1 MSHARDV
8 SKFVKFITDD
18 YRVAEEFID
27 SDNLAVSSNKSL
39 RASTGT
45 RGFNTPADL
54 PANARAGS
62 QGFVGSNN
70 RLYISNGSGWYSIAL
85 INRTPYWI
93 TQPNGSYT
101 LDKTGQSTVITILGG
116 DSDGADVP
124 QYTATGDS
132 NFNAIATVTKDS
144 DNGRVFIVS
153 AIDSEGSASPTSG
166 TGTLTFTLTDGKQSV
181 LANSTFSID
190 FGPDWSA
197 SPTESIVRASDAA
210 ASDFYGGSVAIS
222 GDGNYAIA
230 GAERNDDGTTDTG
243 SAYILTRSGSTWTQQ
258 AKITAG
264 DIVAN
269 DYFGRAA
276 SMNSDGTYAVIGKP
290 RISGVGQAYIFVRSG
305 STWTQQ
311 QKLTQN
317 GSSDMFGN
325 SVSISSDGNYA
336 AIGAHQ
342 ADGSGR
348 GAVYIYSRS
357 GSTWTMQ
364 QKLTSS
370 DRTDFDRFAYS
381 VSINSDGT
389 YVIATAY
396 GDADNG
402 TNSGSAYIFTRSGS
416 TWTQQAKIKPSDGSA
431 NADFGG
437 GQYGTPGVSASI
449 NSDGTHVIVG
459 SFYKGE
465 LDSNNVG
472 QQRTGAAYVFTRSG
486 STWTQQQ
493 KLSPS
498 AIVAF
503 TYFGQSVSI
512 NSDATFAII
521 GAHGDATAAGAAY
534 VFSRSGSTWTLERK
548 ITASDAQVNDY
559 FGLGVSL
566 SSDAAYAIVGSIYED
581 GGSGD
586 PITNSGAAYIYEA
599 G

>member
-1 MSHARDV
+1 MSSRNRDIARILG
-8 SKFVKFITDD
+8 KTE
-18 YRVAEEFID
+18 AA
-27 SDNLAVSSNKSL
+27 NPNNKSL
-39 RASTGT
+39 KVTGGST
-45 RGFNTPADL
+45 AIAVYSSLDSL
-54 PANARAGS
+54 PTTSLTAGDQAYVSANS
-62 QGFVGSNN
+62 
-70 RLYISNGSGWYSIAL
+70 RLYVSNGSGWYNVAIVNATPTLSLSASGTIAL
-85 INRTPYWI
+85 ASD
-93 TQPNGSYT
+93 GST
-101 LDKTGQSTVITILGG
+101 TTVIRL
-116 DSDGADVP
+116 
-124 QYTATGDS
+124 TG
-132 NFNAIATVTKDS
+132 TDS
-144 DNGRVFIVS
+144 DNADANLVYSIESGGDFFKLATIVQDS
-153 AIDSEGSASPTSG
+153 AKQYTITPRTEAAATALGFDGSATITFKASDGINVASIVN
-166 TGTLTFTLTDGKQSV
+166 TFTL
-181 LANSTFSID
+181 AFAA
-190 FGPDWSA
+190 DWSA
-197 SPTESIVRASDAA
+197 TPTESIVRASDAA
-210 ASDFYGGSVAIS
+210 ASDFYGVSTAIS

-230 GAERNDDGTTDTG
+230 GADRNDDGLADAG

-264 DIVAN
+264 DVVAN
-269 DYFGRAA
+269 DYFGRAV
-276 SMNSDGTYAVIGKP
+276 SISSDGTYAVIGKP

-317 GSSDMFGN
+317 GSSDSFGS

-336 AIGAHQ
+336 AIGALT

-370 DRTDFDRFAYS
+370 DRADFDYFGKA

-396 GDADNG
+396 GDDDNG
-402 TNSGSAYIFTRSGS
+402 TDSGSAYIFTRSGS
-416 TWTQQAKIKPSDGSA
+416 TWSQQAKIKPSDGHA
-431 NADFGG
+431 NAEFGG
-437 GQYGTPGVSASI
+437 GQWNTPGVSASI
-449 NSDGTHVIVG
+449 NSDATYVIVG
-459 SFYKGE
+459 SYYKGE
-465 LDSNNVG
+465 LDSESAS

-493 KLSPS
+493 KLLPS

-503 TYFGQSVSI
+503 TYFGNSVSI
-512 NSDATFAII
+512 NSDSTFAII
-521 GAHGDATAAGAAY
+521 GAHGDTTAAGAAY

-548 ITASDAQVNDY
+548 ITASDAQANDY

-586 PITNSGAAYIYEA
+586 PIANSGAAYFYEA